1 MPPRRCRRRQQREKK
16 NYSSS
21 SSSTARPCLLLTI
34 SWGASWNMSDQR
46 ELSLDPSELVEPTPL
61 LPPPRL
67 LLSLPDGPTPSR
79 VLGGRSTSP
88 AAVASAAAAGFGV
101 HIASICD
108 PLRMRSLMGCRRW
121 GSRGRA
127 EQWAGSLSG
136 EENELGEGKGKG
148 GGGGGSVSEELL
160 RVRSSTTAATF
171 FFSSSLLPSS
181 MPTPPR
187 GTKEKKKLFSPR
199 LCLFS
204 PRSPRLFHL

>member
-148 GGGGGSVSEELL
+148 GGGGGP
-160 RVRSSTTAATF
+160 RV
-171 FFSSSLLPSS
+171 
-181 MPTPPR
+181 
-187 GTKEKKKLFSPR
+187 
-199 LCLFS
+199 
-204 PRSPRLFHL
+204 

>member
-148 GGGGGSVSEELL
+148 GGGGGGVSE
-160 RVRSSTTAATF
+160 
-171 FFSSSLLPSS
+171 
-181 MPTPPR
+181 
-187 GTKEKKKLFSPR
+187 
-199 LCLFS
+199 
-204 PRSPRLFHL
+204 